1 MQFPLTQS
9 QRSILALVCVILFWW
24 TGKQFV
30 WKQPAMA
37 QPGDPDNSLAEELP
51 VTTTTTTDSALLPD
65 VTTIPTDVTAGT
77 MPQPD
82 MTTLS
87 TESTPQLSEGSSAV
101 TSDTGQ
107 PFDAFINSTE
117 TTPQTSAVI
126 SSAPA
131 TPGVV
136 GLTAA
141 PDGYFDDALFI
152 GDSRTVGMASYAPID
167 GATYFATVG
176 LSTYKL
182 DEAKSEVPG
191 TQGMTF
197 AQVLSAK
204 QYGKIYIMLGINELG
219 YTFQTTMQNFRD
231 LITRI
236 QTAYPGAIVYTQ
248 ANLHVAASRSQTDA
262 VVNNTVINNFNAA
275 LAEMADDETVFYL
288 DVNPLFDDANG
299 CLNAEFTRDGT
310 HPVAKSYLT
319 WSDWLRQHVI
329 VQ

>member
-1 MQFPLTQS
+1 MHFPLTQS

-24 TGKQFV
+24 TGKKFV
-30 WKQPAMA
+30 WKQQPAMA
-37 QPGDPDNSLAEELP
+37 QIDDPSSSVTEELP
-51 VTTTTTTDSALLPD
+51 ITTTTGTDTSGSDIPAQSQSTTT
-65 VTTIPTDVTAGT
+65 VTTFYAPQSDAPPADVFSDTPA
-77 MPQPD
+77 
-82 MTTLS
+82 
-87 TESTPQLSEGSSAV
+87 TESTALFSAETTVSQSEPVVSSA
-101 TSDTGQ
+101 
-107 PFDAFINSTE
+107 
-117 TTPQTSAVI
+117 
-126 SSAPA
+126 APA

-152 GDSRTVGMASYAPID
+152 GDSRTVGMASYGPID

-182 DEAKSEVPG
+182 DEAVSEVPG

-204 QYGKIYIMLGINELG
+204 QYSKIYIMLGINELG

-231 LITRI
+231 LITRV
-236 QTAYPGAIVYTQ
+236 QTAHPGAIVYMQ

-262 VVNNTVINNFNAA
+262 VVNNTVINNFNAS
-275 LAEMADDETVFYL
+275 LAEMADDQTVFYL
-288 DVNPLFDDANG
+288 DVNPLFDDASG
-299 CLNAEFTRDGT
+299 CLNVEFTRDGT

-319 WSDWLRQHVI
+319 WSDWIRQHVI